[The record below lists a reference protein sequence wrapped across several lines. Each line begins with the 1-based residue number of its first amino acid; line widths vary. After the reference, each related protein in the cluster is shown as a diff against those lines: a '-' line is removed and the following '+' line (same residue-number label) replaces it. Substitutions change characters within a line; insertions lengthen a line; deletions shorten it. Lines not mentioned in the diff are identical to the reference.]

1 MRVVTGRLLNEL
13 GHRVMTADSGRRGLE
28 LFGEQPDA
36 IDLVVLDL
44 TMPETP
50 GEQILEELRLL
61 RGDVSVA
68 ITSGFQAQDASKLLH
83 VPNVIGFLDKP
94 HTLGNLELVLAAL
107 GTHLAKAKVA

>member
-1 MRVVTGRLLNEL
+1 
-13 GHRVMTADSGRRGLE
+13 MTADSGQRGLE
-28 LFGEQPDA
+28 LFSEQPDA

-50 GEQILEELRLL
+50 GEQILEELRLV
-61 RGDVSVA
+61 RPDVSVV

-94 HTLGNLELVLAAL
+94 HTLASLQAVLAAL
-107 GTHLAKAKVA
+107 ATRPTSAGAA

>member
-1 MRVVTGRLLNEL
+1 
-13 GHRVMTADSGRRGLE
+13 MTADSGRRGLE
-28 LFGEQPDA
+28 MFSKQPDA

-50 GEQILEELRLL
+50 GEQILEELRLV
-61 RGDVSVA
+61 RGDVSVV

-94 HTLGNLELVLAAL
+94 HTLSNLQLVLAAL
-107 GTHLAKAKVA
+107 GTRPATARVA

>member
-1 MRVVTGRLLNEL
+1 MTGRLLNEL
-13 GHRVMTADSGRRGLE
+13 GHRVMTADSGRRGVE
-28 LFGEQPDA
+28 IFSKQAHA

-50 GEQILEELRLL
+50 GEQILEELR
-61 RGDVSVA
+61 RVRDDVSVV

-83 VPNVIGFLDKP
+83 IPNVIGFLDKP

-107 GTHLAKAKVA
+107 GTRLASAVA